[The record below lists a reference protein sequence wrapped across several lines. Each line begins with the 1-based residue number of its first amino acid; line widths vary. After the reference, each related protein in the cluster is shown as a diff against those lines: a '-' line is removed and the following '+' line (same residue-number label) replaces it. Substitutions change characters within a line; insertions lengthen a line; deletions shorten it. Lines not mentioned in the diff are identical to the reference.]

1 MTCARIWSARGLALV
16 GLLGPASAAA
26 EAGDV
31 TVLKVF
37 PAPHPSPD
45 GIATD
50 GEVLYVSDCASSVI
64 KIISPEDGSV
74 IGQKTVSGHR
84 LDHLAWDG
92 SRMWIND
99 HDGMS
104 VILQVDLA
112 GKPQVVQK
120 FSMPF
125 ANVMG
130 VAWDGE
136 RVWTMDA
143 GGLGVYTMDPSTGE
157 TTYRFRTPG
166 GNPCGIGWDGR
177 CVWIGDLSTRRYYQ
191 IDPDTGDVQVSFVI
205 PGGPTALP
213 TGIMWDGGH
222 FWVVDEYPYAPKIYQ
237 IEVELPESG
246 PCAKAALPEEGP
258 PEVSGPLA
266 EEAVPEPDP
275 GTPGPTD
282 AMLPSD
288 DTGTRAEE
296 APLETSSPPDF
307 GVADA
312 PSPPADAVPAVLPDA
327 HDDSHHAGGGGCAA
341 ATTSGPSRFGF
352 ASPVLALCIVLCC
365 RRRPR
370 SCP

>member
-1 MTCARIWSARGLALV
+1 MTHATIGFASSLALAC
-16 GLLGPASAAA
+16 LLGSAGAAA
-26 EAGDV
+26 KPGDV
-31 TVLKVF
+31 TVLKTF

-64 KIISPEDGSV
+64 KVISPDDGSV
-74 IGQKTVSGHR
+74 ISQKTVSGHM

-104 VILQVDLA
+104 VIMQVDLA

-120 FSMPF
+120 FDMPF

-136 RVWTMDA
+136 KVWTMDA

-166 GNPCGIGWDGR
+166 DNPCGIGWDGR

-213 TGIMWDGGH
+213 TGILWDGGH
-222 FWVVDEYPYAPKIYQ
+222 FWVVDEYPYAPKIIQ
-237 IEVELPESG
+237 VDVELPETG
-246 PCAKAALPEEGP
+246 PCAKAALPDER
-258 PEVSGPLA
+258 PL
-266 EEAVPEPDP
+266 EVPEPAPDP
-275 GTPGPTD
+275 RTAEPEGIDVAVTSDVEVSLGEE
-282 AMLPSD
+282 PS
-288 DTGTRAEE
+288 E
-296 APLETSSPPDF
+296 ETSSRPDL
-307 GVADA
+307 GVTDKAGRLTDA
-312 PSPPADAVPAVLPDA
+312 ATAALPDT
-327 HDDSHHAGGGGCAA
+327 HDDSHHAGGGGCTA
-341 ATTSGPSRFGF
+341 ATTSGLSRFDI
-352 ASPVLALCIVLCC
+352 ASPVLAFLFVMAFL
-365 RRRPR
+365 RWTRLRA
-370 SCP
+370 